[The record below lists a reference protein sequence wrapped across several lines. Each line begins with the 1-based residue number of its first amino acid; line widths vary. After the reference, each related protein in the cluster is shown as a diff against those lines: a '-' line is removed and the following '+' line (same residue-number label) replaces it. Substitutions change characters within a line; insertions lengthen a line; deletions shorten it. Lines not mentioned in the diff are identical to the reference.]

1 MTTAQA
7 VQKDAETRMQ
17 GALDALGREFAGVR
31 TGRAN
36 AALLEHVRVDY
47 YDTPTPLSQIA
58 SVSVPDARTLM
69 IQPWDQSVLTK
80 IERAIQ
86 KSDLGLT
93 PVNDGKV
100 IRLTIPPLNEER
112 RKQLAKSVGKLAE
125 EARVAIRNVRREA
138 KEKVKALLKDKKISE
153 DDERRSETELQKLT
167 DRSIA
172 EGRRAPEEEGA
183 GDPGVLTADSTGP
196 AADAVAADEAALL
209 EAIRQQPLPQHVAVI
224 MDGNGRWAGL
234 RGLPRVAGHREGV
247 RAARETVRDGGPP
260 RHRVPHA
267 LRVLLRELD
276 PAAGRGELPHAA
288 PRELGRRRSC
298 RASSRTTSGC
308 APSESSPRST
318 RACGGASSAPSARPS
333 ATRGSRS

>member
-1 MTTAQA
+1 MNTAQA
-7 VQKDAETRMQ
+7 AHKDAETRMQ

-47 YDTPTPLSQIA
+47 YDTPTPLNQVA
-58 SVSVPDARTLM
+58 SISVPDARTLM

-93 PVNDGKV
+93 PASDGKV

-167 DRSIA
+167 DRSTQK
-172 EGRRAPEEEGA
+172 
-183 GDPGVLTADSTGP
+183 V
-196 AADAVAADEAALL
+196 DELQKKKEQEIL
-209 EAIRQQPLPQHVAVI
+209 EF
-224 MDGNGRWAGL
+224 
-234 RGLPRVAGHREGV
+234 
-247 RAARETVRDGGPP
+247 
-260 RHRVPHA
+260 
-267 LRVLLRELD
+267 
-276 PAAGRGELPHAA
+276 
-288 PRELGRRRSC
+288 
-298 RASSRTTSGC
+298 
-308 APSESSPRST
+308 
-318 RACGGASSAPSARPS
+318 
-333 ATRGSRS
+333 

>member
-1 MTTAQA
+1 MNTSQA

-47 YDTPTPLSQIA
+47 YDTPTPLNQVA
-58 SVSVPDARTLM
+58 SVSVPDARTLT

-100 IRLTIPPLNEER
+100 IRLAIPPLNEER

-138 KEKVKALLKDKKISE
+138 KEKVKTLLKDKKISE

-167 DRSIA
+167 DRCTQK
-172 EGRRAPEEEGA
+172 
-183 GDPGVLTADSTGP
+183 V
-196 AADAVAADEAALL
+196 DELL
-209 EAIRQQPLPQHVAVI
+209 KKKEQEIL
-224 MDGNGRWAGL
+224 
-234 RGLPRVAGHREGV
+234 EF
-247 RAARETVRDGGPP
+247 
-260 RHRVPHA
+260 
-267 LRVLLRELD
+267 
-276 PAAGRGELPHAA
+276 
-288 PRELGRRRSC
+288 
-298 RASSRTTSGC
+298 
-308 APSESSPRST
+308 
-318 RACGGASSAPSARPS
+318 
-333 ATRGSRS
+333 